1 MKITVLG
8 AGMVGSV
15 IAADLAKDNRFSVHV
30 WDASAASLEAL
41 KGRVLQT
48 TKADLSDPR
57 VVASAVEDADL
68 VVQALPGFLG
78 FRTLRVLLER
88 GRNTVDVSFMP
99 EDVLSLQGLARAH
112 GVTAVVDMGVAPGM
126 SNLLVGREAA
136 RMDKAEDAH
145 IFVGGLPVERTLPF
159 QYKAPFSPVDVIEE
173 YMRPSRFRL
182 NGRTVV
188 MPPLTDREYL
198 DFPGVGTLEAFLTD
212 GLRTLMHTME
222 VPTLVEK
229 TMRYPG
235 YAALIAGFKESG
247 FFGTEPVA
255 VHGTTVV
262 PLEFTS
268 KMLID
273 QWKLHPGEKE
283 FTAMRITVT
292 GLANGRRERV
302 TWDLLEHT
310 DAAGVSSMARTT
322 GYPAVV
328 AAELMAAGKI
338 KGPGVIPP
346 EILGRDETLF
356 NAFIEGMEKRNIHY
370 IRKVEVVEG

>member
-1 MKITVLG
+1 
-8 AGMVGSV
+8 
-15 IAADLAKDNRFSVHV
+15 
-30 WDASAASLEAL
+30 
-41 KGRVLQT
+41 
-48 TKADLSDPR
+48 
-57 VVASAVEDADL
+57 
-68 VVQALPGFLG
+68 
-78 FRTLRVLLER
+78 
-88 GRNTVDVSFMP
+88 
-99 EDVLSLQGLARAH
+99 
-112 GVTAVVDMGVAPGM
+112 
-126 SNLLVGREAA
+126 
-136 RMDKAEDAH
+136 
-145 IFVGGLPVERTLPF
+145 
-159 QYKAPFSPVDVIEE
+159 VDVIEE

>member
-15 IAADLAKDNRFSVHV
+15 VAADLAKDNRFSVHV
-30 WDASAASLEAL
+30 WDASASALEAL
-41 KGRVLQT
+41 KGKVLQT
-48 TKADLSDPR
+48 TTADLSDPR
-57 VVASAVEDADL
+57 VVATAVEDSDL

-78 FRTLRVLLER
+78 FRTLKVLLER

-126 SNLLVGREAA
+126 SNLIIGREAA
-136 RMDKAEDAH
+136 RFDKAEEAA
-145 IFVGGLPVERTLPF
+145 IYVGGLPVERTLPF

-173 YMRPSRFRL
+173 YLRPSRFRL

-188 MPPLTDREYL
+188 KPPLTDREYL
-198 DFPGVGTLEAFLTD
+198 EFPGVGTLEAFLTD
-212 GLRTLMHTME
+212 GLRTLLHTVE

-235 YAALIAGFKESG
+235 YAAMIAGFKESG
-247 FFGTEPVA
+247 FFGTEPVT
-255 VHGTTVV
+255 VHGTPVV

-268 KMLID
+268 KLLID
-273 QWKLHPGEKE
+273 KWKLHPGEKE
-283 FTAMRITVT
+283 FTAMRVEVA
-292 GLANGRRERV
+292 GLARGRRERV
-302 TWDLLEHT
+302 VWDLLEFT
-310 DAAGVSSMARTT
+310 DAYGASSMARTT
-322 GYPAVV
+322 GYPTVV
-328 AAELMAAGKI
+328 AAELMAEGRV
-338 KGPGVIPP
+338 KGPGILPP
-346 EILGRDETLF
+346 EVLGRDEALF

-370 IRKVEVVEG
+370 TRNVEVVAN